1 MFEGTE
7 KEIRH
12 IKIENHE
19 PLDLEEEQETK
30 PKRRAHS
37 LARK

>member
-1 MFEGTE
+1 MREPDLDEDANGMFEGTD

-19 PLDLEEEQETK
+19 ALD
-30 PKRRAHS
+30 
-37 LARK
+37 

>member
-1 MFEGTE
+1 MKEPALDEDANGMFEGTE

-19 PLDLEEEQETK
+19 ALEE
-30 PKRRAHS
+30 
-37 LARK
+37 